1 MADQR
6 QSRRRMLQ
14 KLSAIAAGAA
24 LARSPGAAE
33 TAPADTRPAAAAPVR
48 PAGSVRLG
56 GPVFVKTEDPA
67 ELAAAHRAVGYRAA
81 YCPNVS
87 LGDRPRIAAFAE
99 AFARHDV
106 VIAEV
111 GRWCNLMDADPD
123 RRAAHLANVTEGLA
137 LAEEIGARCCVDI
150 AGSFSTEL
158 WFGPHPDNLTDRHFD
173 AAVEN
178 ARKIID
184 AVRPRR
190 AKFCYEMMGWA
201 HPDSPDG
208 ALRMLKAVDR
218 PAFGIHLDVA
228 NLVNSPTRYYRNT
241 ELIHECFDK
250 LGPWIVSCHAK
261 DLVWDAEM
269 NIHFRE
275 VPPGRGRLDLLTY
288 VRRLGALTHD
298 APLMIEHC
306 DGEQEYDQ
314 ARRHILGLAPA
325 AGVSFD

>member
-1 MADQR
+1 MSDR
-6 QSRRRMLQ
+6 RHSRRAVFEA
-14 KLSAIAAGAA
+14 LSAAAAGAA
-24 LARSPGAAE
+24 MTRGATAAE
-33 TAPADTRPAAAAPVR
+33 DLAPATRPAGA
-48 PAGSVRLG
+48 AGSVRLG
-56 GPVFVKTEDPA
+56 GPVFVKTDDPA
-67 ELAAAHRAVGYRAA
+67 ELAAAHRAIGYRAA
-81 YCPNVS
+81 YCPNVK
-87 LGDRPRIAAFAE
+87 LDDRPRIAAFTQ

-111 GRWCNLMDADPD
+111 GRWCNLMEADPEK
-123 RRAAHLANVTEGLA
+123 RAANLARVTEGLA

-150 AGSFSTEL
+150 AGSFSTES

-184 AVRPRR
+184 AVKPRR
-190 AKFCYEMMGWA
+190 ARFCYEMMGWA

-218 PAFGIHLDVA
+218 PGFGIHLDVA
-228 NLVNSPTRYYRNT
+228 NLVNSPVRFYRNT
-241 ELIHECFDK
+241 DLIHECFDK

-261 DLVWDAEM
+261 DLVWDVEM

-275 VPPGRGRLDLLTY
+275 VPPGRGELDLSAY
-288 VRRLGALTHD
+288 VRRLGALKHE

-306 DGEQEYDQ
+306 ANEAEYDQ
-314 ARRHILGLAPA
+314 ARRHILGLGRAVE
-325 AGVSFD
+325 VSFE